1 MPPHVQMEQ
10 VDIMFGDQSRF
21 GQQGSLTRT
30 WAKKGTRPRVI
41 KQQEFLSLYV
51 FGAVCPKA
59 NYGVSI
65 IVPYFNTEGMNIYLQ
80 ELSKKIPAGRHCVL
94 VLDNAPVH
102 KSKSLIIPDNITII
116 FLPPYSPELNPME
129 RAWLYIKQNW
139 LANSFFDNYDI
150 LLNKCCD
157 AWNQFVSQ
165 ENRINT
171 LCSYPYANI

>member
-1 MPPHVQMEQ
+1 MPSHVKMENI
-10 VDIMFGDQSRF
+10 DIMFGDQSRI

-30 WAKKGTRPRVI
+30 WAKKGTRPRAV
-41 KQQEFLSLYV
+41 KQQEFLSIYIY
-51 FGAVCPKA
+51 GAVCPKE
-59 NYGVSI
+59 NYGASVI
-65 IVPYFNTEGMNIYLQ
+65 LPYFTTVGMNIFLE

-94 VLDNAPVH
+94 VLDNASIH
-102 KSKSLIIPDNITII
+102 KSKYLVVPNNITVI

-139 LANSFFDNYDI
+139 LSNSFFEDYDA

-157 AWNQFVSQ
+157 AWNLFVEE

-171 LCSYPYANI
+171 LCSYSYSKI